1 MNFRRITEKNRSI
14 KALFHRVN
22 SSCGRPLVSL
32 MLGLFVLSCTNST
45 EEFNPMEAYY
55 NESLGLASTTFDS
68 TMNFAHKY
76 NKYVFNTQGA
86 QSDVHYQPT
95 MSNMCNAFQKFG
107 YKLVGWNLDITLVE
121 EDWAGEDDIE
131 IEY

>member
-1 MNFRRITEKNRSI
+1 
-14 KALFHRVN
+14 
-22 SSCGRPLVSL
+22 
-32 MLGLFVLSCTNST
+32 MLGLLVLSCSSSS

-55 NESLGLASTTFDS
+55 NESLGLASTSLDS

-95 MSNMCNAFQKFG
+95 MSNMCIAFKKFG
-107 YKLVGWNLDITLVE
+107 Y
-121 EDWAGEDDIE
+121 
-131 IEY
+131 

>member
-1 MNFRRITEKNRSI
+1 
-14 KALFHRVN
+14 
-22 SSCGRPLVSL
+22 

-45 EEFNPMEAYY
+45 DEFNPMEAYY

-121 EDWAGEDDIE
+121 EDWAGEEDIE

>member
-1 MNFRRITEKNRSI
+1 MNFRNANKEYNPI
-14 KALFHRVN
+14 KALLHKVN
-22 SSCGRPLVSL
+22 TSCGKPLVSL
-32 MLGLFVLSCTNST
+32 MLGLFVLSCSSST

-55 NESLGLASTTFDS
+55 NESLGLASTSMDS

-121 EDWAGEDDIE
+121 EDWAGEEDIE

>member
-1 MNFRRITEKNRSI
+1 MNFRRITEKNHSI
-14 KALFHRVN
+14 KALLHKVN
-22 SSCGRPLVSL
+22 TSCGRPLVCL
-32 MLGLFVLSCTNST
+32 MLGLFVLSCSSSS

-55 NESLGLASTTFDS
+55 NESLGLASTSLDS

-121 EDWAGEDDIE
+121 EDWAGEEDIE

>member
-14 KALFHRVN
+14 KALLHRVN

-32 MLGLFVLSCTNST
+32 VLGLFVLSCTNST

-86 QSDVHYQPT
+86 QSDIHYQPK
-95 MSNMCNAFQKFG
+95 MSNLCNAFKTFG

-121 EDWAGEDDIE
+121 EDWAGEEKIE

>member
-1 MNFRRITEKNRSI
+1 MNFRIINKELRSI
-14 KALFHRVN
+14 KSMIHRVN

-32 MLGLFVLSCTNST
+32 VLGLFVLSCTRTT
-45 EEFNPMEAYY
+45 EEINPMESYY
-55 NESLGLASTTFDS
+55 IESQGLASTTFDS
-68 TMNFAHKY
+68 TLNFAHKY

-121 EDWAGEDDIE
+121 EDWAGEEKIE